1 MAIRIRGMRVSLTMQ
16 IHLLTHSVQIFP
28 SRLREV
34 GTSVGVSTQWLFNFL
49 FSLTTPYMIKDMSTY
64 VFLFYAALD
73 IVMAIL
79 VYLFVKETKGRT
91 LEEMEQIFH
100 SRAAFDNEAARKK
113 ALESGSEDRF
123 SDVQVVGKNADMD
136 PI

>member
-1 MAIRIRGMRVSLTMQ
+1 
-16 IHLLTHSVQIFP
+16 
-28 SRLREV
+28 
-34 GTSVGVSTQWLFNFL
+34 
-49 FSLTTPYMIKDMSTY
+49 MIKDMSTY

-73 IVMAIL
+73 VVMAIM

-123 SDVQVVGKNADMD
+123 SDVQVLGKNVDMD
-136 PI
+136 PR

>member
-1 MAIRIRGMRVSLTMQ
+1 
-16 IHLLTHSVQIFP
+16 
-28 SRLREV
+28 
-34 GTSVGVSTQWLFNFL
+34 
-49 FSLTTPYMIKDMSTY
+49 MIKDMSTY

-73 IVMAIL
+73 VVMAIL

-100 SRAAFDNEAARKK
+100 SKAAFDNEAARKK

-123 SDVQVVGKNADMD
+123 SDVQVLGKNAEVD
-136 PI
+136 PR